1 MFVLSI
7 FWQKSEP
14 NLLVQPQNNIN
25 ILSTNDVSFILQI
38 WKMMIFFPLSSSI
51 FKY

>member
-14 NLLVQPQNNIN
+14 NLPVQPQNNIN
-25 ILSTNDVSFILQI
+25 ISSTDNVSFILQI
-38 WKMMIFFPLSSSI
+38 QKIFCSI
-51 FKY
+51 QFNIEI

>member
-14 NLLVQPQNNIN
+14 NLPVQPRNNIN
-25 ILSTNDVSFILQI
+25 ISSTNDVSFILQI
-38 WKMMIFFPLSSSI
+38 QKMIFSSI
-51 FKY
+51 QFNI